1 MKILFRNDTD
11 MFKLKVLSYV
21 FVLDPWMG
29 LERGEGEKEIANHG
43 RSRVKSFLAGNKRQ
57 SSAEAKEWCSRASKS
72 QVQDARRFSDSTPH
86 FFSFSRLKQNG

>member
-1 MKILFRNDTD
+1 MRFLYRNETGLSKI
-11 MFKLKVLSYV
+11 KVLDRV

-86 FFSFSRLKQNG
+86 FSFSRLKDNG

>member
-11 MFKLKVLSYV
+11 MFKMKVLSSV

-43 RSRVKSFLAGNKRQ
+43 RSRVKSFSQETRDKAQQRPRNGAHGQ
-57 SSAEAKEWCSRASKS
+57 VKS
-72 QVQDARRFSDSTPH
+72 QVQDARRFSDSTPL
-86 FFSFSRLKQNG
+86 FSFSRIIQNG